1 MERRDTL
8 RLSVSPLG
16 GSPFKAGQESF
27 MGRTPQAEGVRLPD
41 RPGRAGLLS
50 SPSLQEPIKAV
61 PAAGHDLVELDLR
74 ESLSGVAPWPRPA
87 GAGEETPEGRSRV

>member
-27 MGRTPQAEGVRLPD
+27 MERTPQAEGVRLPD
-41 RPGRAGLLS
+41 RPGRAGLPRLGPPARYK
-50 SPSLQEPIKAV
+50 SPSK
-61 PAAGHDLVELDLR
+61 R
-74 ESLSGVAPWPRPA
+74 SLRPA
-87 GAGEETPEGRSRV
+87 MISCSSISGKPSRG